1 MNEKVIQVIKGY
13 RHKNY
18 ERTVQIADFAKKI
31 VTGVGYGELVI
42 GYKLRET
49 GEMIKQRIHITQNR
63 TTAIEEKTA
72 GFLRQAFR
80 KDKLKFKTNHKDGG
94 TLERVG
100 QHTRRFGK
108 DGQTAIEYCEQSA
121 LFYARVDPNVFYWV
135 RHVKNSKDEYFEP
148 IIFESAQIYDF
159 KIKKGDINFAV
170 TGDHETVTY
179 QKGQANKKKQESKNL
194 KIYYYFGEGTIE
206 TSIEWNKDIAT
217 GSSYYEQFSDEVMQ
231 NKTDV
236 DNVSY
241 ITITEPY
248 DSKVMPIS
256 RIGYKYD
263 LQTNREVYVTY
274 FDGAVPQFKQLVK
287 IGSEYDLS
295 LTLHAFLQKV
305 GYYVPC
311 DHAVGAS
318 RCVNGTMQPEESTC
332 QMCHGTGQK
341 VATTSQESIMIKFP
355 DVNDTVSISPKDLVW
370 YIQLPIDIVRLQ
382 KEIVDEYE
390 PEITKTI
397 YGVDM
402 GKDLSSNGA
411 RTAEEVRG
419 FNDKAQDAIYD
430 FTKSPKRMFL
440 HTMEVITSTLGVQ
453 DFTTELEYSP
463 EYDLQSEASLL
474 ADLKRANEASA
485 SSEIINNIKDRIV
498 NKQNRADTTL
508 MRIYKAMRQF
518 EPFAGVPQA
527 TKDQLLLS
535 LPSSD
540 LQKATYFNF
549 SQITERIMENAATF
563 LEKDRKG
570 QQAEIDKLAKE
581 FSDMMVKSESVLAMR
596 DQIIDDE
603 IIEE

>member
-1 MNEKVIQVIKGY
+1 MNEKVIQVIKGH

-18 ERTVQIADFAKKI
+18 DRTIQIADFAKKI
-31 VTGVGYGELVI
+31 VTGVGYGELIV
-42 GYKLRET
+42 GYKSRET
-49 GEMIKQRIHITQNR
+49 GEMVKQRIHITQNR
-63 TTAIEEKTA
+63 TTSIEEKTS

-80 KDKLKFKTNHKDGG
+80 KDKLKFKTFHKDGSA
-94 TLERVG
+94 LERVAS
-100 QHTRRFGK
+100 HTVRFGK

-121 LFYARVDPNVFYWV
+121 LFYARIDPNAFYWV
-135 RHVKNSKDEYFEP
+135 RHVKNTQEEYFEP
-148 IIFESAQIYDF
+148 IIFESKQVLDF
-159 KIKKGDINFAV
+159 KIRKGAVNFAV
-170 TGDHETVTY
+170 TEDHETVTY
-179 QKGQANKKKQESKNL
+179 IKEEAKKKVQQQKNI
-194 KIYYYFGEGTIE
+194 KIFYYFGKGTIE
-206 TSIEWNKDIAT
+206 TSIEWDKDVAT
-217 GSSYYEQFSDEVMQ
+217 GSNHYEQFSDEVMQ
-231 NKTDV
+231 NKTDIDGV
-236 DNVSY
+236 TY
-241 ITITEPY
+241 ITISEPY

-274 FDGAVPQFKQLVK
+274 FDGAVSQFMQLVK

-318 RCVNGTMQPEESTC
+318 RCVNGIMQPEESTC

-355 DVNDTVSISPKDLVW
+355 DVNDTHSISPKDLVW

-382 KEIVDEYE
+382 KEIVAEIE

-430 FTKSPKRMFL
+430 FTKSPKRMYL
-440 HTMEVITSTLGVQ
+440 HTMEVITSTLAIEG
-453 DFTTELEYSP
+453 FKTELEYSP

-474 ADLKRANEASA
+474 ADLKRANEADA

-527 TKDQLLLS
+527 TKDQLLLN
-535 LPSSD
+535 LPNSD

-549 SQITERIMENAATF
+549 SQITERIMEDAGTF
-563 LEKDRKG
+563 LEKDRNG

-581 FSDMMVKSESVLAMR
+581 YSDMMVKSESVLAMR
-596 DQIIDDE
+596 DLLMDDE
-603 IIEE
+603 PIIE